1 MEHYQI
7 EKWKVNINCS
17 DTLKASIIYLFK
29 HLFVLAC
36 ISWCTQQNRQSF
48 WTLKTLLLLFSLAF
62 KNDITTSLINILLV
76 VNVSIC
82 LSPLYLLYCYQ
93 KTKPRPHKLLL
104 KQVKFDIIEVKR
116 VLFEI
121 QFPFTVFLWF
131 GSLNMLVPSDQLI
144 KSNLI
149 SKFLTREQSM
159 FSHLNISEKK
169 LNCLQ
174 RMFVYSCFFFWC

>member
-1 MEHYQI
+1 M
-7 EKWKVNINCS
+7 
-17 DTLKASIIYLFK
+17 
-29 HLFVLAC
+29 
-36 ISWCTQQNRQSF
+36 
-48 WTLKTLLLLFSLAF
+48 
-62 KNDITTSLINILLV
+62 V

-104 KQVKFDIIEVKR
+104 KQVKFNIIEVKR

-159 FSHLNISEKK
+159 FSHFNISDKTQLPAKNVCVFLFFLLLLIIYWKSLNKNYSDIGKLQTKHWCANNIDWRHSSCEAATEKLVYFAVQTKHLGKSWK
-169 LNCLQ
+169 LIK
-174 RMFVYSCFFFWC
+174 